1 MCRVWPQFPRSQRY
15 CEASRNDAEHSAGF
29 IPNTIDRRTCLELLQ
44 PASVE
49 HGALKW
55 RGHAPKPAPAEN
67 DCARCSPTRAA
78 LLTGRNH
85 QRVGNGTIAERAVD
99 WDGYTGVIPK
109 SSATMA
115 EVMRHYG
122 YKTAAIGKWHNTPAD
137 QTTSMGPFDRWPTG
151 HGFDYFYGFLA
162 GETSQWEP
170 RLVENTN
177 QIEPPHSEKYHLSED
192 LAQRGIDW
200 LRRHRA
206 FAPDKPFL
214 LYWAPGAG
222 HGPHQIF
229 KEWADKYK
237 GKFDNG
243 WDEYRERVFAR
254 QKQLGWIPAD
264 TKLTSR
270 AASMPSWDS
279 IPEAQRP
286 FQRRLMEIFA
296 GFVEHVDVQAGRMVD
311 ELERLGIRDNTIVIY
326 IFGDNGASAEGQNGT
341 ISELL
346 AQNGIPNTVD
356 QQLAALDKI
365 GGLDALGSSKTDSMY
380 HAGWAWAGNTPF
392 QHTKLVASHFGGTRN
407 PMVISWPKG
416 IKPDKTP
423 RSQFHHVNDIAPTIY
438 EIVGIKPPKV
448 VDGVTQDPIDG
459 VSLAY
464 TFSDPKTPTRK
475 KQQYFDNNG
484 SRAMYQDGWIAATF
498 GPLVPWLPGAPGL
511 AQWDLAKD
519 KWELY
524 LLSEDF
530 SEANDLATKEPR
542 RLVQLQKTFDEQAR
556 ANKVY
561 PLGAGIWLRLHPEA
575 RGEDG
580 RLVQPLP
587 LHGHV
592 LAHARRHCCRGRNH
606 TRVGNGQ
613 IAEFANDWEG
623 FSGTIPKSA
632 ATVGR
637 GAEVLRVQHRARGA
651 SGTTRRPSRPPP
663 RGRSTTGRSGY
674 GFEYFYGFLAGEAS
688 QYEPHMVRN
697 TVPVNPHELHRKGY
711 HLTEDIAEDAIRWLR
726 EQQAFAPDKPFLMYW
741 APGASHGPHHVT
753 KEWADKYKGKFDD
766 GWDKY
771 RERAFARQ
779 KQLGWIPQN
788 AKLTP
793 RPDTLPSWESIPEA
807 EKPFQRRLMEV
818 FAGFTE
824 HADYNAGRV
833 IDEIEKQGRLD
844 NTLIFYIWGDNGSS
858 AEGQNGSISELI
870 AQNGI
875 PSTVEQHIKALDDL
889 GGLAVLGSPKTD
901 NMYHAGWAW
910 AGSTPYKSTKVVAA
924 HFGGTRQPMAVAWPR
939 GIKPDADPAAAVP
952 PRHRHRADDL
962 RGDEDHP
969 AAGGQR
975 RPAGLDRRRQHGL
988 HVRRREGQGPA
999 DDAVLRHHGQS
1010 GRLPRRLVRLHLR
1023 PAQPLDA
1030 GVAEGNPGVVARE
1043 GHLGAVQ
1050 PGRGLE
1056 PGRRPRRQ
1064 DAREARRDEGPVPG
1078 RIGEEQEPA
1087 DRRRAVDAGAFHP
1100 EDGARDPLHRV
1111 DVPRPGH
1118 PDARVHRPEA
1128 RQVQQHRQHGRGR
1141 AREGQRR
1148 AVRPRRLLRRAD
1160 LLRPGRGPLL
1170 RVQPV
1175 RTPADPDQGQGQ
1187 VAGRQGDDRGR
1198 IQTGGGQA
1206 GVPDGR
1212 HPQGRR
1218 QGRGPRPGAGDRP
1231 RSRSPR
1237 TTASTSAATSVP
1249 RCRQVI
1255 ESSYRPIPCCYQAI
1269 LSGNQPTIWLQ
1280 QMPYRVPI
1288 SSYRNGI

>member
-1 MCRVWPQFPRSQRY
+1 MSWLRSV
-15 CEASRNDAEHSAGF
+15 S
-29 IPNTIDRRTCLELLQ
+29 TCALV
-44 PASVE
+44 A
-49 HGALKW
+49 GALLLVPMGTAVAQRVQKAAAAD
-55 RGHAPKPAPAEN
+55 GSVLPFPPAPSASIA
-67 DCARCSPTRAA
+67 ARRLQDSKHVRRVEPRHLDKDAPNVLIILMDDVGFGQAATFGGEVNTPTLSKLADQGISYNTFHTTAICSPTRAA

-365 GGLDALGSSKTDSMY
+365 GGLDALGSPKTDSMY

-511 AQWDLAKD
+511 AQWDSAKD

-530 SEANDLATKEPR
+530 SEANDLAAKEPR

-561 PLGAGIWLRLHPEA
+561 PLGAGIWLRLHPEDRIKTPYTSWRFDA
-575 RGEDG
+575 TTTRMPEFTAPGVG
-580 RLVQPLP
+580 RASNTV
-587 LHGHV
+587 
-592 LAHARRHCCRGRNH
+592 
-606 TRVGNGQ
+606 T
-613 IAEFANDWEG
+613 IDAEFGEN
-623 FSGTIPKSA
+623 
-632 ATVGR
+632 
-637 GAEVLRVQHRARGA
+637 A
-651 SGTTRRPSRPPP
+651 SGVL
-663 RGRSTTGRSGY
+663 Y
-674 GFEYFYGFLAGEAS
+674 A
-688 QYEPHMVRN
+688 
-697 TVPVNPHELHRKGY
+697 
-711 HLTEDIAEDAIRWLR
+711 
-726 EQQAFAPDKPFLMYW
+726 
-741 APGASHGPHHVT
+741 
-753 KEWADKYKGKFDD
+753 
-766 GWDKY
+766 
-771 RERAFARQ
+771 
-779 KQLGWIPQN
+779 
-788 AKLTP
+788 
-793 RPDTLPSWESIPEA
+793 
-807 EKPFQRRLMEV
+807 
-818 FAGFTE
+818 
-824 HADYNAGRV
+824 
-833 IDEIEKQGRLD
+833 
-844 NTLIFYIWGDNGSS
+844 
-858 AEGQNGSISELI
+858 
-870 AQNGI
+870 
-875 PSTVEQHIKALDDL
+875 L
-889 GGLAVLGSPKTD
+889 GG
-901 NMYHAGWAW
+901 
-910 AGSTPYKSTKVVAA
+910 
-924 HFGGTRQPMAVAWPR
+924 
-939 GIKPDADPAAAVP
+939 
-952 PRHRHRADDL
+952 
-962 RGDEDHP
+962 
-969 AAGGQR
+969 AGGGLTAYVDKGQLVYEYNMMIIER
-975 RPAGLDRRRQHGL
+975 YTARSNSKLDAGKHRIEVTTKL
-988 HVRRREGQGPA
+988 E
-999 DDAVLRHHGQS
+999 S
-1010 GRLPRRLVRLHLR
+1010 
-1023 PAQPLDA
+1023 AQPLSPASVILKVD
-1030 GVAEGNPGVVARE
+1030 GQEVARTTLKRTVPGAFSASE
-1043 GHLGAVQ
+1043 TFDVGADLGSTVS
-1050 PGRGLE
+1050 LDYFD
-1056 PGRRPRRQ
+1056 RRPFR
-1064 DAREARRDEGPVPG
+1064 
-1078 RIGEEQEPA
+1078 
-1087 DRRRAVDAGAFHP
+1087 F
-1100 EDGARDPLHRV
+1100 DGK
-1111 DVPRPGH
+1111 
-1118 PDARVHRPEA
+1118 
-1128 RQVQQHRQHGRGR
+1128 
-1141 AREGQRR
+1141 
-1148 AVRPRRLLRRAD
+1148 
-1160 LLRPGRGPLL
+1160 
-1170 RVQPV
+1170 
-1175 RTPADPDQGQGQ
+1175 
-1187 VAGRQGDDRGR
+1187 
-1198 IQTGGGQA
+1198 
-1206 GVPDGR
+1206 
-1212 HPQGRR
+1212 
-1218 QGRGPRPGAGDRP
+1218 
-1231 RSRSPR
+1231 
-1237 TTASTSAATSVP
+1237 
-1249 RCRQVI
+1249 I
-1255 ESSYRPIPCCYQAI
+1255 EKVEVK
-1269 LSGNQPTIWLQ
+1269 LQ
-1280 QMPYRVPI
+1280 
-1288 SSYRNGI
+1288 